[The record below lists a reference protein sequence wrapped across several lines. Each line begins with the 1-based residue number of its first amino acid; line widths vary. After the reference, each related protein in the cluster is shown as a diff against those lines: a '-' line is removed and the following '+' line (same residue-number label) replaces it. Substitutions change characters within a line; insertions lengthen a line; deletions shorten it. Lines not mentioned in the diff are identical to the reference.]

1 VKLIIVILGDGE
13 AEAAV
18 RNLVE
23 AGFRVT
29 RLASS
34 GGFLRRGNTTLLMGM
49 EIEKVD
55 QALAVVRQT
64 LSGVAEPGL
73 QRATAFVLDVARF
86 EQL

>member
-1 VKLIIVILGDGE
+1 VKLVIVILGDGE

-49 EIEKVD
+49 EPEKVD

-64 LSGVAEPGL
+64 LTGVADPAQ
-73 QRATAFVLDVARF
+73 QRATAFVLDVARH

>member
-1 VKLIIVILGDGE
+1 VKLVIVIPGDGE

-49 EIEKVD
+49 EAEKVD
-55 QALAVVRQT
+55 QAFVVVRQT
-64 LSGVAEPGL
+64 LSGVADPGL
-73 QRATAFVLDVARF
+73 QRATAFVLDVARY

>member
-1 VKLIIVILGDGE
+1 MKLVIVILGDGE

-18 RNLVE
+18 RKLVE

-34 GGFLRRGNTTLLMGM
+34 GGFLRRGNTTLLLGM
-49 EIEKVD
+49 EPEKVD
-55 QALAVVRQT
+55 QAIAVVRQE
-64 LSGVAEPGL
+64 LSGAADPGQ
-73 QRATAFVLDVARF
+73 QRATAFVLDVARY

>member
-49 EIEKVD
+49 EPEKVD
-55 QALAVVRQT
+55 QAFAVVRQT
-64 LSGVAEPGL
+64 LSRVVEPGL
-73 QRATAFVLDVARF
+73 QRATAFVLDVARY

>member
-1 VKLIIVILGDGE
+1 MKLVIVILGDGE

-29 RLASS
+29 KVASS

-49 EIEKVD
+49 EPEKVD
-55 QALAVVRQT
+55 QAFAVVRQT
-64 LSGVAEPGL
+64 LSGVAEPDL
-73 QRATAFVLDVARF
+73 QHATAFVLEVARH

>member
-1 VKLIIVILGDGE
+1 VKLVIVILGDGE
-13 AEAAV
+13 AEDAI

-49 EIEKVD
+49 EPEKVD
-55 QALAVVRQT
+55 QAFAVVQQT
-64 LSGVAEPGL
+64 LAGVADPAL
-73 QRATAFVLDVARF
+73 RRATAFVLDVARH

>member
-1 VKLIIVILGDGE
+1 VKLVIVILGDGE
-13 AEAAV
+13 AEVAV

-49 EIEKVD
+49 EPEKVD
-55 QALAVVRQT
+55 QAFAVVRKT
-64 LSGVAEPGL
+64 LSGVAEPDR
-73 QRATAFVLDVARF
+73 QRATAFVLDTARY

>member
-1 VKLIIVILGDGE
+1 MKLVIVILGDGE

-29 RLASS
+29 RVASS

-49 EIEKVD
+49 EPEKVD
-55 QALAVVRQT
+55 QALAVVRRDA
-64 LSGVAEPGL
+64 LRGR
-73 QRATAFVLDVARF
+73 RA
-86 EQL
+86 

>member
-1 VKLIIVILGDGE
+1 MKLVIVIVGDGE

-18 RNLVE
+18 RALVA

-34 GGFLRRGNTTLLMGM
+34 GGFLRRGSTTLLMGM
-49 EIEKVD
+49 EPEKVD
-55 QALAVVRQT
+55 QAFAVVRQT
-64 LSGVAEPGL
+64 LAGVADPAL
-73 QRATAFVLDVARF
+73 QRATAFVLDVARY

>member
-1 VKLIIVILGDGE
+1 MKLVIVILGDGE

-29 RLASS
+29 KMASS

-49 EIEKVD
+49 EPEKVD

-64 LSGVAEPGL
+64 LSGVAEPDL
-73 QRATAFVLDVARF
+73 QHATAFVLEVARH

>member
-1 VKLIIVILGDGE
+1 VKLVIVILGDTE

-18 RNLVE
+18 GSLLE

-49 EIEKVD
+49 EPEKVD
-55 QALAVVRQT
+55 QAFAVVRQT
-64 LSGVAEPGL
+64 LSGVAEPDR
-73 QRATAFVLDVARF
+73 QRATAFVLDVSRH

>member
-49 EIEKVD
+49 EPEKVD
-55 QALAVVRQT
+55 QAFAVVRQT
-64 LSGVAEPGL
+64 LSGVVEPGL
-73 QRATAFVLDVARF
+73 QRATAFVLDVARY

>member
-1 VKLIIVILGDGE
+1 MKLVIVILGDGE

-29 RLASS
+29 WLASS

-49 EIEKVD
+49 EPEKVD
-55 QALAVVRQT
+55 QAFAVVRQT
-64 LSGVAEPGL
+64 LSGVAEPDR
-73 QRATAFVLDVARF
+73 QRATAFVLDVARY

>member
-1 VKLIIVILGDGE
+1 VKLVIVILGDGE

-18 RNLVE
+18 RSLVE

-49 EIEKVD
+49 EPEKVD
-55 QALAVVRQT
+55 QAFAVVRQT

-73 QRATAFVLDVARF
+73 QRATAFVLDVARY

>member
-1 VKLIIVILGDGE
+1 MVILGDGE
-13 AEAAV
+13 AEGVV
-18 RNLVE
+18 RSLIE

-49 EIEKVD
+49 EPEKVD
-55 QALAVVRQT
+55 EAFTLVRQT
-64 LSGVAEPGL
+64 LSGVPEPGS
-73 QRATAFVLDVARF
+73 RHATAFVLDVARY

>member
-1 VKLIIVILGDGE
+1 MKLVIVILGDGE

-18 RNLVE
+18 HNLVE

-29 RLASS
+29 KMASS

-49 EIEKVD
+49 EPEKVD

-64 LSGVAEPGL
+64 LSGVAEPDL
-73 QRATAFVLDVARF
+73 QHATAFVLEVARH